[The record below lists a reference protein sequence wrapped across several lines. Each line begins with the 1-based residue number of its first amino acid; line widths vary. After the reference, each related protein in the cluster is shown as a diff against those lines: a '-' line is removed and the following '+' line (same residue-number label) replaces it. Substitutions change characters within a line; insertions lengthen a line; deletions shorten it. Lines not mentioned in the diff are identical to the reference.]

1 MMKAFARVLIK
12 NGTEDIEIGKSGLM
26 GIKILVGL
34 QEFHIAEHDGRLRI
48 SSDDSDLIIEP
59 CASNVI
65 RLSAKR
71 YRWR

>member
-12 NGTEDIEIGKSGLM
+12 NGTEDIEIGESGL
-26 GIKILVGL
+26 ISIVIRLGL
-34 QEFHIAEHDGRLRI
+34 QEFHIAEHDGTLRI
-48 SSDDSDLIIEP
+48 SSDDSNLIIEP

-65 RLSAKR
+65 RLSAKK